1 MDWSAGRRSGC
12 SRAYARPVS
21 SRRSGISRTA
31 RTAAFSRMPP
41 RRTSPA
47 SHCQTGAR
55 RAWQAA
61 TPRRAAAMAS
71 TACAR
76 EGRWNSPAPR
86 KARIASG
93 LRSSPAVMAWPAVA
107 CQVWHVPARCLRGPA
122 EAGFPGRKTLR
133 DAAADAIATRADDLS
148 ADILKLV
155 VIQIAACRFLPARHH
170 GTPFQAGALP
180 GSPALVLRRTRDRAA
195 LRRRPD
201 GEPAKFRSHL
211 LASSSRARRCP
222 FLSLR
227 IVLLIAVYFKLRFA
241 SPYS

>member
-1 MDWSAGRRSGC
+1 MHDAGPQVLSVKV
-12 SRAYARPVS
+12 SWRAWKRPAL
-21 SRRSGISRTA
+21 RTA
-31 RTAAFSRMPP
+31 CTG
-41 RRTSPA
+41 PA
-47 SHCQTGAR
+47 TQWG
-55 RAWQAA
+55 
-61 TPRRAAAMAS
+61 
-71 TACAR
+71 
-76 EGRWNSPAPR
+76 WNSPAPG

-93 LRSSPAVMAWPAVA
+93 LRSSPAMMAWSAVA

-133 DAAADAIATRADDLS
+133 DAAAGAIATRADDLS

-180 GSPALVLRRTRDRAA
+180 GSPALVLRRTWDRAA

-201 GEPAKFRSHL
+201 GEPVKFRSHL

-222 FLSLR
+222 FSSLR
-227 IVLLIAVYFKLRFA
+227 MVLLIAVYFKPRFA